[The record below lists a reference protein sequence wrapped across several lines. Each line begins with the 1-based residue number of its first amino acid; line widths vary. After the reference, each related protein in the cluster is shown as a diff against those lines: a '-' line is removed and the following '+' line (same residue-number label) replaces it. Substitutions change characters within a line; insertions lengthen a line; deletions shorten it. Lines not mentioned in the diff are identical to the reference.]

1 MTTDMAQKGSVAR
14 RLTLG
19 FVLTALA
26 SVMLVGALLIGLL
39 RLAAKESAFAD
50 LRVKGEAIA
59 REPRLLE
66 RDPLPAVRV
75 FRRAFGLSGVALY
88 RLSANGEL
96 VFVGGYEVIAIDN
109 LDAPALNAGRTQE
122 GTAGPNLVFL
132 ARPVGNRGR
141 VVAVLSRRA
150 TALPDVFG
158 QIAGRLLIAG
168 LAATVLAGLVGSW
181 LARRIS
187 KPLKELATATANL
200 AGGNL
205 EQRVPVR
212 SNDEIGTLAESFN
225 RMAGELATSDG
236 QQREFFLS
244 ISHELRTPLTAIQGY
259 AEGIEDGTVDAAL
272 QKQAAGVIVEQTRRL
287 ARLVSDLLDLARI
300 ESHRFQV
307 HLEETDVGDVLENIR
322 QAFGPTAQEAGIDLS
337 VPTSAGHVRAD
348 RDRLSQVLSNLVE
361 NALRYTPAGKRIAL
375 SSAEEDG
382 VVAIRIADGGVG
394 FEPGDLGRAFERQ
407 FLWEKYRAVRDVGT
421 GLGLAITQELVLA
434 MGGSVEARG
443 APGGGAE
450 FVVRLPLA
458 T

>member
-1 MTTDMAQKGSVAR
+1 M
-14 RLTLG
+14 G

-39 RLAAKESAFAD
+39 KLAAKESAFAD
-50 LRVKGEAIA
+50 LRVKADAIA
-59 REPRLLE
+59 REPRFLE
-66 RDPLPAVRV
+66 RDPLPAIRV
-75 FRRAFGLSGVALY
+75 FRRALGLSGVAFY
-88 RLSANGEL
+88 RLSADGDL
-96 VFVGGYEVIAIDN
+96 VLAAGSEVVPPDE
-109 LDAPALNAGRTQE
+109 LDAAALGAGRIQE
-122 GTAGPNLVFL
+122 GSLDPNVVFL
-132 ARPVGNRGR
+132 ARPLGTRGR
-141 VVAVLSRRA
+141 GVAVLSR
-150 TALPDVFG
+150 TAAGVPDVFG
-158 QIAGRLLIAG
+158 QIAGRLIVAG
-168 LAATVLAGLVGSW
+168 LAATILAAFLGYW

-187 KPLKELATATANL
+187 RPLKDLAAATSNIAR
-200 AGGNL
+200 GNL

-225 RMAGELATSDG
+225 RMAGELATSDR

-259 AEGIEDGTVDAAL
+259 AEGIEDETVVGAK
-272 QKQAAGVIVEQTRRL
+272 QKEAAGVIVEQTRRL

-300 ESHRFQV
+300 EAHRFEV
-307 HLEETDVGDVLENIR
+307 HLEDTDVSDVLETIR
-322 QAFGPTAQEAGIDLS
+322 QAFDPSSREAGVDLS
-337 VPTSAGHVRAD
+337 VTSSAGDVVAD
-348 RDRLSQVLSNLVE
+348 RDRLSQVISNLVE
-361 NALRYTPAGKRIAL
+361 NALRYTPAGNGIRV

-382 VVAIRIADGGVG
+382 VVAIRIVDGGVG

-421 GLGLAITQELVLA
+421 GLGLAITQELVHA
-434 MGGSVEARG
+434 MGGSVEARS